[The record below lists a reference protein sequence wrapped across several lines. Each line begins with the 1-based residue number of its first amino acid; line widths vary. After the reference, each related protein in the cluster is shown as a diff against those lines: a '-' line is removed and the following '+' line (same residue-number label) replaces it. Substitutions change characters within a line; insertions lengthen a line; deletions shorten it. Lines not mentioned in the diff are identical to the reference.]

1 MVDGWFSPRSP
12 YNSFPLPL
20 HTAMKQFYRL
30 LGRLPLPLLYG
41 MSRLLAFV
49 LYRIIRYRRPV
60 VADNLAH
67 AFPALDEATRQRLER
82 RFYSHMGDFLME
94 TLAGH
99 TMTLANFCSRVTL
112 ENPEVLLPFKE
123 RQQSLLLLTGHQGN
137 WEWLS
142 HVIGEHMGCP
152 VDAVYKALHNR
163 HFDAV
168 NYETRARAGKPI
180 PFSEAGREILR
191 RRREYRCFAMVAD
204 QSPFKRDKRYWH
216 EFLGRPASF
225 YLGPQ
230 RIAEVMQ
237 YPVVFV
243 RMTKLKRGYYSAH
256 FEVLAEPPYQKD
268 GTAILDRY
276 IDAVERAIRAQP
288 ETWMW
293 SNRKWK
299 HQPPADWRQHPLT

>member
-1 MVDGWFSPRSP
+1 MT
-12 YNSFPLPL
+12 L
-20 HTAMKQFYRL
+20 FYRL
-30 LGRLPLPLLYG
+30 LSRIPLPLLYG
-41 MSRLLAFV
+41 LSMLFAFA
-49 LYRIIRYRRPV
+49 LYRIVRYRRAV

-67 AFPALDEATRQRLER
+67 AFPELSATDRLAIER
-82 RFYSHMGDFLME
+82 KIYRHLGDLAME
-94 TLAGH
+94 TIAGH
-99 TMTLANFCSRVTL
+99 SMTRAEFCRRASL

-123 RQQSLLLLTGHQGN
+123 KQQSLLLLTGHQGN

-142 HVIGEHMGCP
+142 HVIGEYMGCP
-152 VDAVYKALHNR
+152 VDAVYKVMHNR
-163 HFDAV
+163 HFDTV
-168 NYETRARAGKPI
+168 NNETRARAGVPI

-191 RRREYRCFAMVAD
+191 RRHEYRCFAMVAD
-204 QSPFKRDKRYWH
+204 QSPFKRDKRYWR

-243 RMTKLKRGYYSAH
+243 GMTKVRRGHYSVR
-256 FEVLAEPPYQKD
+256 FEVLAQPPYEKG
-268 GTAILDRY
+268 GTGILDNY

-299 HQPPADWRQHPLT
+299 HQPPADWRQNPVT

>member
-1 MVDGWFSPRSP
+1 MA
-12 YNSFPLPL
+12 
-20 HTAMKQFYRL
+20 AMKLFYRL
-30 LGRLPLPLLYG
+30 LSRVPLPLLYG
-41 MSRLLAFV
+41 VSALFAFV
-49 LYRIIRYRRPV
+49 LYRIVRYRRSV
-60 VADNLAH
+60 VADNLRH
-67 AFPALDEATRQRLER
+67 AFPEYSSRELARIER
-82 RFYSHMGDFLME
+82 GTYRHLGDLAME

-99 TMTLANFCSRVTL
+99 GMTLADFCRRTTF

-123 RQQSLLLLTGHQGN
+123 KQQSLLLLTGHQGN

-142 HVIGEHMGCP
+142 HVIGHYMGCP

-168 NYETRARAGKPI
+168 NYETRARAGNPI
-180 PFSEAGREILR
+180 PFAEAGREILR

-243 RMTKLKRGYYSAH
+243 GMTKVRRGHYSIR
-256 FEVLAEPPYQKD
+256 FEILAEPPHEKG

-276 IDAVERAIRAQP
+276 IAAVERAIRAQP

-299 HQPPADWRQHPLT
+299 HQPPPDWRQNPVT

>member
-1 MVDGWFSPRSP
+1 
-12 YNSFPLPL
+12 
-20 HTAMKQFYRL
+20 MKLFYRL
-30 LGRLPLPLLYG
+30 LSRLPLPLLYG
-41 MSRLLAFV
+41 LSTLFALA
-49 LYRIIRYRRPV
+49 LYRVIRYRRAV

-67 AFPALDEATRQRLER
+67 AFPELSTADRVIIER
-82 RFYSHMGDFLME
+82 KIYRHLGDLAVE
-94 TLAGH
+94 TIAGH
-99 TMTLANFCSRVTL
+99 AMSRAEFCKRVTL
-112 ENPEVLLPFKE
+112 ENPEVLLAFKE
-123 RQQSLLLLTGHQGN
+123 QQQSLLLLTGHQGN

-142 HVIGEHMGCP
+142 HVIGDYLDCP
-152 VDAVYKALHNR
+152 IDAVYKVMHNR

-168 NYETRARAGKPI
+168 NNETRARAGAPI

-191 RRREYRCFAMVAD
+191 RRHEHRCFAMVAD

-243 RMTKLKRGYYSAH
+243 AMTKLRRGHYSVR
-256 FEVLAEPPYQKD
+256 FEILAQPPFEKG

-276 IDAVERAIRAQP
+276 IEAVERAIRAQP

-299 HQPPADWRQHPLT
+299 HQPPADWRQNPVT

>member
-1 MVDGWFSPRSP
+1 
-12 YNSFPLPL
+12 
-20 HTAMKQFYRL
+20 MKFIYKL

-41 MSRLLAFV
+41 VSTLIAFV
-49 LYRIIRYRRPV
+49 LYRIARYRRQV
-60 VADNLAH
+60 IADNLQH
-67 AFPALDEATRQRLER
+67 AFPTLGNNEKHALER
-82 RFYSHMGDFLME
+82 RIYAHLSDLAVE
-94 TLAGH
+94 TLAGQG
-99 TMTLANFCSRVTL
+99 MSRAEFCRRATL
-112 ENPEVLLPFKE
+112 ENPEILQPFKE
-123 RQQSLLLLTGHQGN
+123 RQQSLLLLTSHQGN

-142 HVIGEHMGCP
+142 HVIGEYMGCP
-152 VDAVYKALHNR
+152 VDAVYKALHNP

-168 NYETRARAGKPI
+168 NYETRARAGVPI

-237 YPVVFV
+237 YPVIFV
-243 RMTKLKRGYYSAH
+243 AMTKQRRGYYSVR
-256 FEVLAEPPYQKD
+256 FEILAEPPYAK
-268 GTAILDRY
+268 GSTAILDRY

-299 HQPPADWRQHPLT
+299 HRPPADWQQNPIT